1 MLSGKLNVL
10 SLVLA
15 LGLAQSAAGSDL
27 TINGGEGA
35 VNPLADMSVAGATQR
50 TSTNNYTIR
59 FRASCFGTN
68 LRGVANPIAP
78 NSTVIMNGKITIDNG
93 AEQAF
98 KVRFPASAVLG
109 TSAAATQTSTL
120 SGFTLPSGSRAAYS
134 GNTVT
139 LNIPS
144 AVTNSVN
151 PVTAEINVA
160 QQRFKVSNVT
170 FEQEAGPQNNNG
182 EHCFGG
188 SCAYYAYTG
197 LLSSSAININQS
209 SDGKTFDIETGFPG
223 QEGYCGGY
231 HSPLMVFLDKEI
243 PKFDN
248 VVEFNMGANQRT
260 YWPEKNHAGYFLA
273 LPNQQGKV
281 LSSQELFGESG
292 EHKNGFAKLAVHDL
306 NKDGIIDSKDPIF
319 KKLVLWKDKSGKGV
333 YSKKDT
339 VPLASMLK
347 SINLK
352 YESQVRSVA
361 EKVEFREKSTIVL
374 KNPKKHPHAYIVD
387 VWFQP
392 YTSALTAN

>member
-1 MLSGKLNVL
+1 MLSRKLNIL
-10 SLVLA
+10 SIALA
-15 LGLAQSAAGSDL
+15 LGLTQAAVASDL
-27 TINGGEGA
+27 TINSGDGA
-35 VNPLADMSVAGATQR
+35 VNPLADMSISGATQR

-78 NSTVIMNGKITIDNG
+78 NSVVIMNGKVTLDNG
-93 AEQAF
+93 SPQSF
-98 KVRFPASAVLG
+98 KVRFPATAVLG
-109 TSAAATQTSTL
+109 TAAAATQTSTL
-120 SGFTLPSGSRAAYS
+120 SGFTLPAGSRAGFS

-144 AVTNSVN
+144 AVTNSID
-151 PVTAEINVA
+151 PVTAKINVA
-160 QQRFKVSNVT
+160 QQRFQVSDVS

-182 EHCFGG
+182 EYCFGG
-188 SCAYYAYTG
+188 SCSYYAYTG

-209 SDGKTFDIETGFPG
+209 TDGKTFDIETGFPG
-223 QEGYCGGY
+223 QQGYCGGW
-231 HSPLMVFLDKEI
+231 HSPLMVFLDKEV

-248 VVEFNMGANQRT
+248 VVDFKMGGSEKT
-260 YWPEKNHAGYFLA
+260 YWPEKNHAGYFVA
-273 LPNQQGKV
+273 LPNKQGKV
-281 LSSQELFGESG
+281 TSNDELFGESG
-292 EHKNGFAKLAVHDL
+292 DYKNGFAKLAVYDL
-306 NKDGIIDSKDPIF
+306 NKDGVIDSKDPVF
-319 KKLVLWKDKSGKGV
+319 KKLVLWKDKMGKGV

-339 VPLASMLK
+339 VPLASLLQ

-352 YESQVRSVA
+352 YESQVRAVA

-374 KNPKKHPHAYIVD
+374 KNPKQHPHAYIVD